1 MQLVGNSF
9 VEGAALLTSDGPTD
23 ERGSVKRFFESEVLS
38 SFHFHVR
45 YSLLSIN
52 PRKATLRGFHYQE
65 APFGEAKVL
74 SLVTGSLFNVVYDAR
89 AESPTYGACWTHQL
103 DAAEN
108 SAIFVPRG
116 CANAFLTLESE
127 TRVTYLVDGE
137 YRPKLARGFRFD
149 DPKIGLLWP
158 LTPLVISKRDR
169 EWPLL

>member
-1 MQLVGNSF
+1 MQLVGNGF
-9 VEGAALLTSDGPTD
+9 VEGAALLASDASTD
-23 ERGSVKRFFESEVLS
+23 ERGAVKRFFESEVLS
-38 SFHFHVR
+38 PSYFHVK

-74 SLVTGSLFNVVYDAR
+74 SLATGSIFNVVYDTR

-103 DAAEN
+103 DAAE
-108 SAIFVPRG
+108 SREIFVPKG

-137 YRPKLARGFRFD
+137 YRPKFARGFRFD
-149 DPKIGLLWP
+149 DPKIGVQWP
-158 LTPLVISKRDR
+158 LTPRVISERDR
-169 EWPLL
+169 NWPLL